1 VIRILLFG
9 KDGQVGHELQRS
21 LSTLAKVISPELH
34 KADFTMPADQLFA
47 LVQQHNPDLIVNA
60 AAYTAVDKA
69 EQEPELAYQ
78 INAKAPGTLATACKA
93 LNIPFIHF
101 STDYVFNGD
110 SRSAWR
116 EEDKPA
122 PLNIYGLSKLEG
134 EQAVQ
139 ESGAAH
145 LILRTSWVYGNRGQN
160 FLNTM
165 KRLAQERENLNIVN
179 DQFGAPTWSRHLA
192 DAVSQIV
199 AMSYQEDDKFWQHNS
214 GVYHLTGSG
223 SCSWYEFASAIFDF
237 MRQGD
242 LKVPAIASIESE
254 SYPTPATRPKFSV
267 LDNSKIRNNFGIQL
281 PDWKHSLELVMQDT
295 GL

>member
-1 VIRILLFG
+1 MIRILIFG
-9 KDGQVGHELQRS
+9 KDGQVGYELQRS
-21 LSTLAKVISPELH
+21 LSTLAEVISPDRS
-34 KADFTMPADQLFA
+34 KADFTMPAEQLFA
-47 LVQQHNPDLIVNA
+47 LVQQYNPDLIVNA

-93 LNIPFIHF
+93 LKIPLIHF

-122 PLNIYGLSKLEG
+122 PLNAYGLSKLEG

-199 AMSYQEDDKFWQHNS
+199 AMSNQEDDKFWQHYS
-214 GVYHLTGSG
+214 GVYHLTGG
-223 SCSWYEFASAIFDF
+223 GRCSWYEFASAIFDF
-237 MRQGD
+237 MRQVD
-242 LKVPAIASIESE
+242 LKVPALEPINSE
-254 SYPTPATRPKFSV
+254 SYPTPAKRPTFSV
-267 LDNSKIRNNFGIQL
+267 LDNSKIRNHFGIQL
-281 PDWKHSLELVMQDT
+281 PDWKHSLELVMQDA

>member
-1 VIRILLFG
+1 MRILLFG
-9 KDGQVGHELQRS
+9 KHGQVGYELQRS
-21 LSTLAKVISPELH
+21 LSIFSKVISPERS
-34 KADFTMPADQLFA
+34 KADLTMPADQLFA
-47 LVQQHNPDLIVNA
+47 LVKQYNPDLIVNA

-122 PLNIYGLSKLEG
+122 PLNAYGLSKLQG
-134 EQAVQ
+134 EQAIQ
-139 ESGAAH
+139 ECGAAH

-165 KRLAQERENLNIVN
+165 KRLAQERENLNIVD
-179 DQFGAPTWSRHLA
+179 DQFGAPTWARHLA

-199 AMSYQEDDKFWQHNS
+199 AMSYHRGDEFWQQNS
-214 GVYHLTGSG
+214 GVYHLTGG
-223 SCSWYEFASAIFDF
+223 GGCSWYEFASAIFDF
-237 MRQGD
+237 MRQAD
-242 LKVPAIASIESE
+242 LNVPSIAPIDSE
-254 SYPTPATRPKFSV
+254 SYPTSARRPMFSV

-281 PDWKHSLELVMQDT
+281 PDWKHSLELVLQDA